1 MKKILKVY
9 LPCLRLGKPA
19 RRAFVFA
26 AFLFVMSN
34 SSAQTAS
41 SSAAKENTGKAGSNQ
56 EQHIAIDQF
65 PKNMVINHLNGW
77 GGMTVAINEL
87 PSGTDFAPLLTG
99 LKNNSCQVPHWG
111 YILKGSMRLI
121 YDDGKEVIVK
131 AGDVVY
137 MPPGHKASVIEDLK
151 LLDFS
156 PEKEMKE
163 LIKHVEKKIGES
175 KQ

>member
-1 MKKILKVY
+1 MNMKRILK
-9 LPCLRLGKPA
+9 
-19 RRAFVFA
+19 AFIFTSV
-26 AFLFVMSN
+26 LFITIK

-41 SSAAKENTGKAGSNQ
+41 SSAKSAKPEPDK
-56 EQHIAIDQF
+56 EQHIPIDQF
-65 PKNMVINHLNGW
+65 PKDMIINHLNGW
-77 GGMTVAINEL
+77 GGMTIAINEL
-87 PSGTDFAPLLTG
+87 PAGTDFSPLLQG

-111 YILKGSMRLI
+111 YILKGSMKLK
-121 YDDGKEVIVK
+121 YDDGKEVILK
-131 AGDVVY
+131 AGDVFY
-137 MPPGHKASVIEDLK
+137 MAPGHKASVMEDLK